1 MMDCTAV
8 DALFNSLNKKEVDRY
23 KDYWESVKPKTECE
37 SFKRW
42 LFAFMS
48 VHTSWESNV
57 RGYEAIKDWTQWI
70 NRDDTLQQIL
80 IESRVG
86 LYRNR
91 TRFVS
96 QFATKFWQDPQKYM
110 YQSGNWQKWRDALVK
125 DILGLGI
132 AKVSFS
138 LEMLY
143 PNEAEVTC
151 MDTHLFQAYGL
162 NQSKHAKYYRDI
174 ENYWLA
180 KCKDTN
186 VPSYIARSILW
197 DRKQD
202 QTDSRY
208 WSYVLEN

>member
-1 MMDCTAV
+1 MDCTAV
-8 DALFNSLNKKEVDRY
+8 DALFDSLTDREVKRY

-80 IESRVG
+80 IDSRVG

-91 TRFVS
+91 TRFLS

-151 MDTHLFQAYGL
+151 MDTHLFQAFGL
-162 NQSKHAKYYRDI
+162 NQSKDAKYYRDI

-197 DRKQD
+197 DRKQE

-208 WSYVLEN
+208 WSYVLEDK